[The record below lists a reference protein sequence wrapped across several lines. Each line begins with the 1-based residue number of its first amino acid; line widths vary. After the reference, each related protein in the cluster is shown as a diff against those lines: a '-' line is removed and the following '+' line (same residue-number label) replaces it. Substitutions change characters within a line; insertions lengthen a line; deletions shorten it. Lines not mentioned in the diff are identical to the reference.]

1 MVVVSFHEV
10 FSLVSMSISWTL
22 VG

>member
-1 MVVVSFHEV
+1 MVIVSFHEV